1 MLMLTTASS
10 PSQWMRRHAAAAVA
24 LMIRYCEDDEVRKG
38 NKWMLVSAFPAV
50 TPFTHFRSIDP
61 VM

>member
-1 MLMLTTASS
+1 
-10 PSQWMRRHAAAAVA
+10 MRRHAAAAAA